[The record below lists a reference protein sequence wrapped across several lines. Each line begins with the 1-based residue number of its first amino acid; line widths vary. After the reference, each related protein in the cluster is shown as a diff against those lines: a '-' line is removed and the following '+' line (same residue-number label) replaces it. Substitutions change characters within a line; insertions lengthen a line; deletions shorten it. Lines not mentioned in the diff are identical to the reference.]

1 MADADAVGIDALGD
15 AESGRSLAD
24 AESGRLRKIKAEL
37 PVYQFLCYIQLAKLP
52 KMPFWYLAFSVLDG
66 IHVVRG

>member
-37 PVYQFLCYIQLAKLP
+37 PVYQFFMLHPASEVTQNA
-52 KMPFWYLAFSVLDG
+52 VLVSCFLG
-66 IHVVRG
+66 SRWNPCRQG